1 MQVER
6 HECHEEVW
14 RTDWEAE
21 PCNKPAK
28 FMVAYLFDSW
38 PVCGIHA
45 RRYRNRY
52 GAVLTTLPTGT
63 TGAKE

>member
-1 MQVER
+1 MAER
-6 HECHEEVW
+6 QECHEEIW
-14 RTDWEAE
+14 RTDWGAE

-28 FMVAYLFDSW
+28 FQVAYLFKTW

-52 GAVLTTLPTGT
+52 DATLTILPLEDGRN
-63 TGAKE
+63 G